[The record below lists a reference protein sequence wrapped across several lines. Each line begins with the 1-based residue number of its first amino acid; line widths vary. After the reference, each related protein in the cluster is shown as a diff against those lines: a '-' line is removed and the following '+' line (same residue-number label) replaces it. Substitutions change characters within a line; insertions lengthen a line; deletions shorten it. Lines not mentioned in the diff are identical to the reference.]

1 MLLHMKESF
10 DLIVVTTEYFPD
22 GGAATNRIISYAK
35 EIAKKKKVLLLSLA
49 AQQFNKCEIRT
60 SGNFQG
66 ISYRYVQNPNGGKH
80 NPGKI
85 IRSIRRIPKP
95 FLLYWFMLF
104 KYSAPTCIYISR
116 NMRYA
121 LRMKAV
127 SLIKGMKLIREI
139 SEAPYYITNT
149 FKRNIVKQMYRMFD
163 GMIAMTTYIRDFF
176 DGVVSQERF
185 FILPMSVDA
194 SRFKTE
200 DNTDGKQIFYC
211 SGGNLER
218 DGLKDILDG
227 FLLFQKTHPTYKLRI
242 ATPFDEKDDYHKNVL
257 KIIRGNENCV
267 DYLGVLAAAE
277 IPSYISSSTC
287 FILTP
292 HTDYVTKG
300 FPTKL
305 GEYMV
310 SGKPVICSK
319 IQSLTENIDDGCV
332 IWVNTNSPSDICD
345 ALCNIVSD
353 PAIASEIGERGR
365 KMVLNKYTIPPH
377 LDALMKF
384 LQI

>member
-1 MLLHMKESF
+1 MKESF
-10 DLIVVTTEYFPD
+10 DLIIVTTEYFPD

-35 EIAKKKKVLLLSLA
+35 EIAKRKKVLLLSLA
-49 AQQFNKCEIRT
+49 AQQFNKKGIQS
-60 SGNFQG
+60 SGIYQG
-66 ISYRYVQNPNGGKH
+66 ITYRYVQNPNGGKR
-80 NPGKI
+80 NPGRI
-85 IRSIRRIPKP
+85 IRCIKRIPKP
-95 FLLYWFMLF
+95 FMLYWLLLF
-104 KYSAPTCIYISR
+104 KYNAPTCIYISR
-116 NMRYA
+116 NMKYA
-121 LRMKAV
+121 LRVKIV

-139 SEAPYYITNT
+139 SEAPYYITNL
-149 FKRNIVKQMYRMFD
+149 FWRNIIKQMYRMFD
-163 GMIAMTTYIRDFF
+163 GMIAMTTPIRDFF
-176 DGVVSQERF
+176 DGVVSQDRF

-194 SRFKTE
+194 SRFNIE

-227 FLLFQKTHPTYKLRI
+227 FLLFHKTHPKYKLKI
-242 ATPFDEKDDYHKNVL
+242 ATPFDDKNEYHKQIW
-257 KIIRGNENCV
+257 KRMKENEDCV
-267 DYLGVLAAAE
+267 EYLGVLAATK

-310 SGKPVICSK
+310 SGKPVICSR
-319 IQSLTENIDDGCV
+319 IQSITENIDDGCV
-332 IWVNTNSPSDICD
+332 IWVNTNSPSEICD

-353 PAIASEIGERGR
+353 STVASEIGERGR
-365 KMVLNKYTIPPH
+365 KMVLNKYTIPPY

-384 LQI
+384 LKI

>member
-1 MLLHMKESF
+1 MKESF
-10 DLIVVTTEYFPD
+10 DLIIVTTEYFPD
-22 GGAATNRIISYAK
+22 GGAATNRIISYSK

-49 AQQFNKCEIRT
+49 AQQFNERKIQV
-60 SGNFQG
+60 SGNYQG
-66 ISYRYVQNPNGGKH
+66 ITYRYIQDPNGGKR
-80 NPGKI
+80 NPGRI
-85 IRSIRRIPKP
+85 IRCIKRIPKP
-95 FLLYWFMLF
+95 FKLYWLLLF
-104 KYSAPTCIYISR
+104 KYNAPTCIYISR
-116 NMRYA
+116 NMKYA
-121 LRMKAV
+121 LRVKIV

-139 SEAPYYITNT
+139 SEAPYYITNL
-149 FKRNIVKQMYRMFD
+149 FRRNIIKQMYRMFD
-163 GMIAMTTYIRDFF
+163 GMIAMTTSIRDFF
-176 DGVVSQERF
+176 DGVVSQDRF

-194 SRFKTE
+194 SRFNIE

-218 DGLKDILDG
+218 DGLKDILNG
-227 FLLFQKTHPTYKLRI
+227 FLLFHKTHPIYKLKI
-242 ATPFDEKDDYHKNVL
+242 ATPFDDKNEYHKQIW
-257 KIIRGNENCV
+257 KIIKENDDCV
-267 DYLGVLAAAE
+267 EYLGVLAATK

-310 SGKPVICSK
+310 SGKPVICSR

-332 IWVNTNSPSDICD
+332 IWVNTNSPSEICD

-353 PAIASEIGERGR
+353 STAASEVGERGR
-365 KMVLNKYTIPPH
+365 KMVLNKYTIPPY